1 MKVDSGSHPT
11 LYKIGV
17 NLAKRDQRLFD
28 LGLKI
33 VTIPENI
40 VGKAKFAL
48 SDKEHGD
55 KINSVNLELSILC
68 NLRCQMCW
76 WWGENG
82 IGFKLVKDKDS
93 MITQQLKKEEVF
105 KIIDELAATHKPSF
119 YISGGEPFIRDDM
132 LEVIEYIASKGLSVI
147 TNDNGTLLKDKQLE
161 KLARIKKLTINF
173 SIDGTREV
181 HDKIRGKGMYDKTT
195 STIKKLIEYRG
206 HSMFPAIKT
215 NTTFSPFILGH
226 IDELIRELQDNVGV
240 DATRLQHLW
249 FTDKGHAEA
258 HKKVLHEAL
267 GTNEGANVDSHI
279 ISWPS
284 LEYINS
290 LADEI
295 IKIEH
300 TKYSKPVYIHPRMSK
315 NNIMKYY
322 TDLNYARVDRCMV
335 AWNNIFIRANGD
347 VMFCP
352 DEWMTDFKLGNIR
365 EHSVNK
371 LWNNDKAKLF
381 RRELWKHKLYPGC
394 ARCCA
399 ING

>member
-1 MKVDSGSHPT
+1 MKIDSGSHPT
-11 LYKIGV
+11 LYKIGT
-17 NLAKRDQRLFD
+17 NLAKRDPRLFD
-28 LGLKI
+28 LGLKAI
-33 VTIPENI
+33 TMPESLA
-40 VGKAKFAL
+40 GKAKFAL
-48 SDKEHGD
+48 SDKELGG
-55 KINSVNLELSILC
+55 KIQSVNLELSILC

-82 IGFKLVKDKDS
+82 IGFKLAQNKDPMVTK
-93 MITQQLKKEEVF
+93 QLDKEEVF
-105 KIIDELAATHKPSF
+105 KIVDELAATHRPSF
-119 YISGGEPFIRDDM
+119 YVSGGEPFIREDT
-132 LEVIEYIASKGLSVI
+132 LEIIEYIASKGLSVV
-147 TNDNGTLLKDKQLE
+147 TNDNGTLLNDVQLE
-161 KLARIKKLTINF
+161 KLAKIKKLTINF
-173 SIDGTREV
+173 SIDGPREV

-206 HSMFPAIKT
+206 DSMLPAIKT

-226 IDELIRELQDNVGV
+226 IDELISELQDNVGV

-249 FTDKGHAEA
+249 FTDKEHAEA

-267 GTNEGANVDSHI
+267 GTNEGANVDSHV

-284 LEYINS
+284 LDYVKS

-295 IKIEH
+295 KNIEH
-300 TKYSKPVYIHPRMSK
+300 TKYSKPIYIHPRMSK
-315 NNIMKYY
+315 EEITKYY
-322 TDLNYARVDRCMV
+322 TDLSYVRTDRCMI

-352 DEWMTDFKLGNIR
+352 DEWMTDFKLGNVR
-365 EHSVNK
+365 EHSISE
-371 LWNNDKAKLF
+371 LWNNEKAKLF
-381 RRELWKHKLYPGC
+381 RRELLKHKLYPAC